1 MKVITLICL
10 CIRYILT
17 AAIIGL
23 LFLLCCIC
31 AHQMLKDNPF
41 WLIPLFVFTAALLGC
56 IINFRRIAEEFP
68 YGR

>member
-1 MKVITLICL
+1 MKGVILICL
-10 CIRYILT
+10 CIRYVLT
-17 AAIIGL
+17 VAIVGL
-23 LFLLCCIC
+23 LFLLFFVC
-31 AHQMLKDNPF
+31 AYQMLKGNPF

>member
-1 MKVITLICL
+1 MKVVIFICL
-10 CIRYILT
+10 CIRYVLT

-23 LFLLCCIC
+23 LLLLCFVC
-31 AHQMLKDNPF
+31 ADQMFKGNPF
-41 WLIPLFVFTAALLGC
+41 WLIPLFVSAAAILGC